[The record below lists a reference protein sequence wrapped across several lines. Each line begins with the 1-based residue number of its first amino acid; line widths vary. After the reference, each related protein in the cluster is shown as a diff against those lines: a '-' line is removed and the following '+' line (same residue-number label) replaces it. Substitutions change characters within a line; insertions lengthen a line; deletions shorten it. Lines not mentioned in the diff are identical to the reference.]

1 MTDHRRSV
9 RGYAPIGLHD
19 RRRRRELRRY
29 RLQVLLVI
37 ALGGVLGAAAR
48 FAVQAAFA
56 APPGAF
62 PWATLIINLTGCLL
76 IGVLMVVIDMGPA
89 HPLTRPFLGVGVLGG
104 YTTFSTYTADA
115 LTLVIA
121 DRPGLTLVYLVGTPL
136 TALLAVVTGVALT
149 RTVALRHRKKGTP

>member
-1 MTDHRRSV
+1 MTDHRRPV

-48 FAVQAAFA
+48 FAVQAA

-136 TALLAVVTGVALT
+136 TALLAVVIGVALT